1 VNLSP
6 GCVKRA
12 QHHNTDLPPGLFG
25 SDDRCGAILRAAT
38 MVFGEG
44 LGTGSRGS
52 RQEPK
57 DQLLSPS
64 ARMVR
69 SARAAAEDSAGWLA
83 NSP

>member
-1 VNLSP
+1 
-6 GCVKRA
+6 
-12 QHHNTDLPPGLFG
+12 
-25 SDDRCGAILRAAT
+25 